1 MSILRYNTVFVS
13 LSIMHKETSERIEAL
28 LQSLSP
34 SSVDVTDNSHLHV
47 GHAGAKDGG
56 GHFAVTVVSGEF
68 EGLMKIKRHRLVYQ
82 AVNELFESGA
92 IHALEVEA
100 VTQKELK

>member
-1 MSILRYNTVFVS
+1 
-13 LSIMHKETSERIEAL
+13 MHKETCERIEAL

-34 SSVDVTDNSHLHV
+34 TSVQVTDNSHLHV
-47 GHAGAKDGG
+47 GHEGAKDGG
-56 GHFAVTVVSGEF
+56 GHFAVTVVADVF
-68 EGLMKIKRHRLVYQ
+68 NGLLKIKRHRMVYQ

-100 VTQKELK
+100 VTHEEV